1 MNDIIIMVDKNAI
14 AYKKC
19 SFQKIGNEQQNL
31 QNKLKFEFEDEIV
44 EGQAWLEYEIDEV
57 KKYTLMEKYEKGY
70 QIDIK
75 DSLLTG
81 SQLSVDLKITQDEE
95 PEGVP
100 VFVTNIITFDVEKTI
115 NADEEE
121 IEEYEAISFDI
132 NSEGFLEM
140 NYLDSSKTIDFQINQ
155 YGELE
160 VIF

>member
-1 MNDIIIMVDKNAI
+1 M
-14 AYKKC
+14 
-19 SFQKIGNEQQNL
+19 EQ
-31 QNKLKFEFEDEIV
+31 
-44 EGQAWLEYEIDEV
+44 
-57 KKYTLMEKYEKGY
+57 YEKGY

-75 DSLLTG
+75 NCLLTG
-81 SQLSVDLKITQDEE
+81 NQVSVDLKITQDEN
-95 PEGVP
+95 PNGVP